1 MSMKKGTK
9 AEYFE
14 GPSRLKMKK
23 RLFITIPVLFM
34 VAATLMGVTSVN
46 PSITRSQLSDQA
58 MKARALMAAM
68 TPEEKVGQLFLVSF
82 KGMDTSEKSQIY
94 DLVTNRQ
101 IGGVILS
108 SANDNF
114 SGAGQTIADAY
125 ALTSSLQSIALSS
138 AVNNALGSPSL
149 NLDQEI
155 SIPLFI
161 AISQEGDQYPYDQIL
176 SGMTPLPDEMSIG
189 ATWNTELAA
198 QVGGIL
204 GKELHALG
212 FNMIIGP
219 SLDVLDVVQPESGE
233 DLGTRTF
240 GGDPY
245 WTSLMSQAY
254 IRGLHQGSQ
263 SKLVVI
269 AKHFP
274 GRGGSD
280 RPPEDEVATVRKSLE
295 SLKQIE
301 LAPFFSV
308 TGNAPDATSVTDG
321 LLVSHIRYQG
331 FQGNIRATT
340 RPVSFDAV
348 ALQQILA
355 LAPFESWRQNGGIIV
370 SDNLGSKAVRRFFD
384 PAGQSFDAR
393 QVARNAFFAG
403 NDLLIVDNFIGS
415 GDADSYSTIIRTLD
429 FFTQKYEE
437 DLAFAEKVDQSV
449 ERLLTLKYEIYSNF
463 EASTVISKSSDLA
476 IIGQSQQVTFNV
488 ARQSVSLISP
498 SVKDLTTVLPRAPEL
513 NERIVF
519 ITDTLEAQQC
529 SLCKVTSFFPMDGLE
544 NIVLRLYG
552 PEAANQV
559 TSSSM
564 ASYGFTNL
572 ARMLNDPGT
581 EPDLA
586 SDLQSADWV
595 VVSMLN
601 VSPMRLN
608 SDAFKRFLDQK
619 YEVIQNKKIIVF
631 AFNAPY
637 YLDST
642 DISKLTA
649 YYGIY
654 SKSAAFMDV
663 AARILF
669 QELTPLGSLPVS
681 VAGIGYDLITAL
693 SPDPTQIITIQLDIA
708 EITSAAEKV
717 TPSPTAVPSFFIGD
731 ALPLRTGIIRDQN
744 GHAVPDGTV
753 VRFQFTVGGDQNSS
767 QQMETTTTNGIARTS
782 YELQTP
788 GVLEIRVSSDPAT
801 VSEVLRLEIAEG
813 QAAIIT
819 AIAPTPITTPAATFE
834 GSQSPTPQIPEE
846 EPSSQRG
853 PGIGLWSLTLAI
865 ILAGV
870 YGIFRFGERKINFH
884 WGIRW
889 GITSFSLALIAYL
902 YPALDLPGTQYWDGL
917 TETLGVVSI
926 SVIGLLIGWGIGW
939 IWYWVEKKSERR

>member
-1 MSMKKGTK
+1 MI
-9 AEYFE
+9 
-14 GPSRLKMKK
+14 K
-23 RLFITIPVLFM
+23 RLLIVFPVLFI
-34 VAATLMGVTSVN
+34 VAATLMGVTSFN
-46 PSITRSQLSDQA
+46 PSTTSSQLSDQA
-58 MKARALMAAM
+58 IKARALMAAM

-82 KGMDTSEKSQIY
+82 KGMDTGEKSQIY
-94 DLVTNRQ
+94 DLVVNKQ

-114 SGAGQTIADAY
+114 TGAGQTLSDAY
-125 ALTSSLQSIALSS
+125 ALTSGLQSIALSS
-138 AVNNALGSPSL
+138 TINNALGSPSL
-149 NLDQEI
+149 ILDQDI
-155 SIPLFI
+155 NIPLFI

-189 ATWNTELAA
+189 ATWNTELAT

-204 GKELHALG
+204 GNELHALG

-245 WTSLMSQAY
+245 WVSLMSQAY

-321 LLVSHIRYQG
+321 ILVSHIRYQG

-340 RPVSFDAV
+340 KPVSFDAS

-355 LAPFESWRQNGGIIV
+355 LTPFESWRQNGGIIV
-370 SDNLGSKAVRRFFD
+370 CDNLGSKAVRRFFD
-384 PAGQSFDAR
+384 PSGQSFDAR
-393 QVARNAFFAG
+393 QVARNAFLAG

-415 GDADSYSTIIRTLD
+415 GDADSYSTIIRTLE

-437 DLAFAEKVDQSV
+437 DPAFAEKVDQSV
-449 ERLLTLKYEIYSNF
+449 ERLLTLKYKIYSNF
-463 EASTVISKSSDLA
+463 DASTVIPKNNDLG

-498 SVKDLTTVLPRAPEL
+498 SSMDLTTILPRAPEL
-513 NERIVF
+513 NDRIVF

-529 SLCKVTSFFPMDGLE
+529 NQCKVTSFFPMDGLE

-559 TSSSM
+559 TNSSM
-564 ASYGFTNL
+564 ASYGFANL
-572 ARMLNDPGT
+572 SRMLNDPGT

-586 SDLQSADWV
+586 SDLQSAEWV
-595 VVSMLN
+595 IVSMLN
-601 VSPMRLN
+601 VSPTRPN

-619 YEVIQNKKIIVF
+619 YEVIQNKKVVVF

-649 YYGIY
+649 YYGLY
-654 SKSAAFMDV
+654 SKSAAFMDI

-669 QELTPLGSLPVS
+669 QELTPSGSLPVS
-681 VAGIGYDLITAL
+681 VSGIGYDLITAL
-693 SPDPTQIITIQLDIA
+693 SPDPSQIITIQLDIA
-708 EITSAAEKV
+708 EITSAGEQI
-717 TPSPTAVPSFFIGD
+717 TPSPTAIPLFFIGD

-753 VRFQFTVGGDQNSS
+753 VKFQFTVGGDQNSA
-767 QQMETTTTNGIARTS
+767 QQLETTTTNGIARTS
-782 YELQTP
+782 YKLQSP
-788 GVLEIRVSSDPAT
+788 GVLEIRVSSEPAT

-834 GSQSPTPQIPEE
+834 GSQSPTPQIPAEK
-846 EPSSQRG
+846 PSSQRG
-853 PGIGLWSLTLAI
+853 PGIGLWFITIAI
-865 ILAGV
+865 ISAGA
-870 YGIFRFGERKINFH
+870 YGIYKIGEKKVTIR
-884 WGIRW
+884 WGLRW
-889 GITSFSLALIAYL
+889 GITSYATALLVYM
-902 YPALDLPGTQYWDGL
+902 YPALDLPGTQNWDGAA
-917 TETLGVVSI
+917 ESLGVITFSL
-926 SVIGLLIGWGIGW
+926 IGLLIGWGIGW
-939 IWYWVEKKSERR
+939 IWYRIEKNLLD